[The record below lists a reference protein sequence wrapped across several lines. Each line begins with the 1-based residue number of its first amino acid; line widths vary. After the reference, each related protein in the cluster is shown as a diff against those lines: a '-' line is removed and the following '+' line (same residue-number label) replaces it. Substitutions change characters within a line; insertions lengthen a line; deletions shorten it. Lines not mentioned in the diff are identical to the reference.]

1 MNGQRM
7 HVESAEGA
15 RVIWL
20 AAEQNLFDSTLI
32 DEFHRALDE
41 LESEQSGLPVVT
53 MGEGK
58 FFSNGFDLEYLGSL
72 DVDALLGFVDHSCAL
87 LARILTFP
95 APTAAAINGHAF
107 GIGAMLALAHDRR
120 VMRAD
125 RGWFCLP
132 EVDLGLPFRPFM
144 QALVTNRLP
153 GRTAQE
159 AMLSGRRYPAADA
172 LNAGIVDTT
181 APGTELLSTAI
192 ADVQP
197 WAGKQPAILATLKTQ
212 LYAEIVAQLPQ

>member
-1 MNGQRM
+1 MAGQR
-7 HVESAEGA
+7 VCIEQSENA
-15 RVIWL
+15 RIVRL
-20 AAEQNLFDSTLI
+20 TAEQNLFDNTML

-41 LESEQSGLPVVT
+41 LDTDQSGLPIVT
-53 MGEGK
+53 FGDGK

-72 DVDALLGFVDHSCAL
+72 DVDAVLGFVDHSCAL

-95 APTAAAINGHAF
+95 APTVAAINGHAF

-153 GRTAQE
+153 SRTAQE

-172 LNAGIVDTT
+172 LAAGIVDAV
-181 APGTELLSTAI
+181 APEPELLSSAS
-192 ADVQP
+192 AEVQP
-197 WAGKQPAILATLKTQ
+197 WAGKQPAVLATLKTQ
-212 LYAEIVAQLPQ
+212 LYAEIVTLLQ